1 MLGGDI
7 GIRLKALEYWR
18 CAEVG
23 LIAPS
28 PSSSSLIDDASLKL
42 VLVEAVPGV
51 GKLSSTIN
59 QISDVFIVIVQRPVL
74 YAKHKIIFSTVHS
87 SHPYYNCRQ

>member
-23 LIAPS
+23 LTAPSS
-28 PSSSSLIDDASLKL
+28 PSSSLTDDASLKL

-51 GKLSSTIN
+51 GKLSLTIN
-59 QISDVFIVIVQRPVL
+59 QFGDAFMV
-74 YAKHKIIFSTVHS
+74 KM
-87 SHPYYNCRQ
+87 